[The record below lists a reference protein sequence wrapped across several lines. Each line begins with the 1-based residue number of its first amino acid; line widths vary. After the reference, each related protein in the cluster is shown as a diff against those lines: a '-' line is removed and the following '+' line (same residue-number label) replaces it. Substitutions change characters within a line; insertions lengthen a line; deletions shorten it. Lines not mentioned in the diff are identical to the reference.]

1 MNKNNKKHVYVFYG
15 APKTGKT
22 DITECMPADILHG
35 KPDALNLS
43 VVPMS
48 NKYLIIDDI
57 DGKKLVEGLSDLV
70 GPITTADLRNN
81 DYIWAILHA
90 PHKNII
96 LIVNDAVSDYYEE
109 LVNRSISCA
118 EEFCERALS
127 LFGDEMVVSLVNFK
141 SIEMESGNNGGTR

>member
-1 MNKNNKKHVYVFYG
+1 MNNNKKHVYVFYG

-22 DITECMPADILHG
+22 DITEFMRADIFHG
-35 KPDALNLS
+35 RPDVTVTRPS
-43 VVPMS
+43 S
-48 NKYLIIDDI
+48 KKCLIIDCI
-57 DGKKLVEGLSDLV
+57 DGKDLIKGLSDLV

-141 SIEMESGNNGGTR
+141 AIEMESDNNGGTR

>member
-1 MNKNNKKHVYVFYG
+1 MAKQNKKHVYVFYG

-22 DITECMPADILHG
+22 DITEFMDAVIIHGTLDAFKPAT
-35 KPDALNLS
+35 
-43 VVPMS
+43 VPS
-48 NKYLIIDDI
+48 SSKCLIIDDI

-127 LFGDEMVVSLVNFK
+127 LFGDDMVVSLVNFK
-141 SIEMESGNNGGTR
+141 AIEMEN

>member
-1 MNKNNKKHVYVFYG
+1 MENNKKHVYVFYG
-15 APKTGKT
+15 ASKTGKS
-22 DITECMPADILHG
+22 DITEFMDAGIFHG
-35 KPDALNLS
+35 KPDAVNLS
-43 VVPMS
+43 IVGEIP
-48 NKYLIIDDI
+48 NKCLIIDDI

-70 GPITTADLRNN
+70 GPIATADLRNN
-81 DYIWAILHA
+81 DYVWAILNA

-96 LIVNDAVSDYYEE
+96 LIVNDATSDYYEE

-141 SIEMESGNNGGTR
+141 AIEMEKNNG